1 MASTMFEATYAAY
14 QDITK
19 TFDIIWALEAGLW
32 NLRNDAEKYY
42 SEHPDATEKQ
52 AKAEL
57 IKKGLP
63 IHGINLKR
71 ISKDLTWDYEEQYI
85 SELLL
90 TYGIGIFDS
99 WVDNFVDT
107 VLLNI
112 SKKTKNGI
120 KDDLKKGDF
129 QSFDTALSAQNPSA
143 LLGCFHILATRQ
155 DAYIDNL
162 RLIYKYFKSCRNCCA
177 HGNHAFTKVAADN
190 YDLIKNLKKED
201 CGINEIPQIAIT
213 TRGMPV
219 KLILRGVVG
228 FFDVLIQIIK
238 HYDVVASD
246 KIAVDEELKK
256 RWVTIPYQ
264 PISTEVQKRI
274 TQARYEKKRNESIRF
289 HLKEVHMYAPYVN
302 KTDDVYLFLSNN
314 ALIV

>member
-1 MASTMFEATYAAY
+1 MAITMFEATYAAY

-42 SEHPDATEKQ
+42 SDYPDATNDQ
-52 AKAEL
+52 AKGEL
-57 IKKGLP
+57 IKKGLS

-71 ISKDLTWDYEEQYI
+71 ISKELTWDYEEQYI

-99 WVDNFVDT
+99 WVDNFVES
-107 VLLNI
+107 VLLNVTNNI
-112 SKKTKNGI
+112 KKGI
-120 KDDLKKGDF
+120 KEDLKKGEF
-129 QSFDTALSAQNPSA
+129 QSFDTALASQNPSA
-143 LLGCFHILATRQ
+143 LLGCFHIFATRQ
-155 DAYIDNL
+155 DTYVDNL

-177 HGNHAFTKVAADN
+177 HGNHVFTKVAADN
-190 YDLIKNLKKED
+190 YASIKNLKKED
-201 CGINEIPQIAIT
+201 CGIKEIPQIAET
-213 TRGMPV
+213 YQGMPV

-238 HYDVVASD
+238 YYDVVASD
-246 KIAVDEELKK
+246 KIAADEELKK

-264 PISTEVQKRI
+264 PISAEVQKRI
-274 TQARYEKKRNESIRF
+274 TPTRYEKKRNYSIRF
-289 HLKEVHMYAPYVN
+289 HLKAVHMYAPYVN
-302 KTDDVYLFLSNN
+302 RTDDVYLFLSNN